1 MYLRDGLVLREF
13 KIFGTIPYFN
23 LMICDKKISNETIF
37 CTKYWLISKNS
48 LKVQQVCASFHLF
61 LELQEY
67 VDGSNLC
74 ILCPFQVKM
83 MLWFLCLS
91 FFHWDDCFF
100 FLMQPCCG
108 WFDSQWS
115 FIKADL
121 IYILRA
127 LTYMFLYK
135 MPWRSLHWLNKLVK
149 AHFPVLDSLVED
161 WDSLHGM
168 WFAASKVL
176 YWP

>member
-1 MYLRDGLVLREF
+1 MAHQQELSEGAASVRFLPF
-13 KIFGTIPYFN
+13 IFGASRV
-23 LMICDKKISNETIF
+23 CW
-37 CTKYWLISKNS
+37 WLK
-48 LKVQQVCASFHLF
+48 
-61 LELQEY
+61 
-67 VDGSNLC
+67 LC

-135 MPWRSLHWLNKLVK
+135 MPWRSVHWLNKLVK